1 MKKYDAIVVGAG
13 ISGLLTALVLSKSDG
28 GKDVL
33 VIEKENHIGGV
44 CRSYNVDG
52 YTVDTGPHIITRL
65 KDGPLKKL
73 MIKYLDTPPVFK
85 PHGKYYVKIN
95 GSTKEFPWT
104 VADWIQFNVLP
115 LRDRIS
121 LIRALF
127 SALGTSMVAPKKITK
142 VSVYDHIK
150 NYDLSDSTLNF
161 VNTIAH
167 FLTGASMHE
176 VSVFRIFGWS
186 DTKNMQKKVSSLVNF
201 LFREGAGDQAYPMG
215 GIKSIVDSIV
225 RSFPEGRVDIK
236 KSFEVKKILIE
247 GDSIK
252 GVSDGKNEYYSDT
265 VIYSGFVSELPKM
278 LGDDIPAEYAN
289 KLNNV
294 TNILSLTVW
303 LGLKKKYFKNVGS
316 EILVGDSN
324 GAGAWAIPITNYDQ
338 SLAPPGRQL
347 VGFGFMIDDADIE
360 SVKKRAMEFICRHW
374 PSIENDIEMVH
385 YQVLVP
391 EKSVNRIN
399 QVIPSHRTPV
409 RGLYLVGT
417 DTSKASMGITRASYS
432 VVECLKTL
440 KEDGKIQSD
449 VPM

>member
-1 MKKYDAIVVGAG
+1 VKKYDAIVVGAG
-13 ISGLLTALVLSKSDG
+13 VSGLLTALALSKSDG

-33 VIEKENHIGGV
+33 ILEKEDHIGGV

-52 YTVDTGPHIITRL
+52 YTVDTGPHVITQL

-73 MIKYLDTPPVFK
+73 MARYFDVLPVFK

-95 GSTKEFPWT
+95 GLTREFPWT
-104 VADWIQFNVLP
+104 VADWLQFNVLP
-115 LRDRIS
+115 LRDRIL
-121 LIRALF
+121 LIQALF
-127 SALGTSMVAPKKITK
+127 SAFSASVVSPKKIAN
-142 VSVYDHIK
+142 VSVYDYVK
-150 NYDLSDSTLNF
+150 NYDLAESTLNF
-161 VNTIAH
+161 INTIAY
-167 FLTGASMHE
+167 FLTGAPMHD

-186 DTKNMQKKVSSLVNF
+186 DTKNMQKKVTNVINF
-201 LFREGAGDQAYPMG
+201 LFREGATDQAYPVG
-215 GIKSIVDSIV
+215 GIESIVDSIT

-236 KSFEVKKILIE
+236 KNAEVKRILIE
-247 GDSIK
+247 NGLVK
-252 GVSDGKNEYYSDT
+252 GVSDGKNEYYSDV

-278 LGDDIPAEYAN
+278 LGNDVPLEYAN

-316 EILVGDSN
+316 EILIGDLDSV
-324 GAGAWAIPITNYDQ
+324 GAWAVPVTNYDQ

-347 VGFGFMIDDADIE
+347 VGFGFIVDSTDIE
-360 SVKKRAMEFICRHW
+360 SVKKRAMEFIYRHW

-391 EKSVNRIN
+391 EKSVNQIN
-399 QVIPSHRTPV
+399 QVIPSHRTPI
-409 RGLYLVGT
+409 RGLYLAGT
-417 DTSKASMGITRASYS
+417 DTSKKSMGVTRASYS

-440 KEDGKIQSD
+440 EEDGVIQLD
-449 VPM
+449 APM